1 MSASLSTPSNSGS
14 MIGARASRLT
24 TRPCA
29 RIRRKTTSTAR
40 ASLTPPISAWLLT
53 IPEVHRLHVCPKW
66 LSLLRL
72 RPRGGRYV
80 ATTVKEC
87 AGILANYS
95 VEDLKTCYGG
105 FEGFNH
111 VHQSEQASADWG
123 AATPQWMYVNGVYVN
138 STAHGDVTAW
148 AEAVEAKIC
157 EDIDGIKPAS
167 CLTT

>member
-14 MIGARASRLT
+14 MIGVRASRLT
-24 TRPCA
+24 ARPCA

-40 ASLTPPISAWLLT
+40 ASLRPPISAWLLT
-53 IPEVHRLHVCPKW
+53 TPEVHRLHVC
-66 LSLLRL
+66 LTF
-72 RPRGGRYV
+72 

-87 AGILANYS
+87 AGTLVNYS

-111 VHQSEQASADWG
+111 IQQSEQASADWG
-123 AATPQWMYVNGVYVN
+123 AAAPQWMYVNGVYVN
-138 STAHGDVTAW
+138 ITAFGDFMAW
-148 AEAVEAKIC
+148 AEAVKAKIC